1 MLKIFIHS
9 TISFCSYF
17 EKHFKSDWRP
27 EMREE
32 PTLSTLALA
41 HQGAASA
48 FLAPTQ
54 PPMQLVQSSN
64 KPEQRPLPPAPGPA
78 PTFR

>member
-1 MLKIFIHS
+1 MIHTS
-9 TISFCSYF
+9 LCDLFSCSYF

-48 FLAPTQ
+48 FLAPSQ

-64 KPEQRPLPPAPGPA
+64 KPEQRPMPPAPGPA